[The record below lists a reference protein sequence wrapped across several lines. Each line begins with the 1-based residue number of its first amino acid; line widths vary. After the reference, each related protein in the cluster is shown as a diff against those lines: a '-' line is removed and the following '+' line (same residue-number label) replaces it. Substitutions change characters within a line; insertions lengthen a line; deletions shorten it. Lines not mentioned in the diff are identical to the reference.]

1 MILLTITRRGT
12 GLNVQ
17 LLRQQLEMREEKKME
32 MKRTETLEVR
42 KPNNPGSAGVDWD
55 PVATSALESS

>member
-1 MILLTITRRGT
+1 M
-12 GLNVQ
+12 NVQ
-17 LLRQQLEMREEKKME
+17 LLRQQPEMREKKKME

-42 KPNNPGSAGVDWD
+42 KPNNPGSAGADWD